1 MEKLKQNLSDLSDES
16 QDIAKDYLKYISL
29 TASKKLA
36 LLIGVLVTTFL
47 LSLLFLVIITLVS
60 FALAGMLNTL
70 LNSQFAGFA
79 IVIGLYFIAVGVIVR
94 HIYKTRAPLFSN
106 LFVKILAFIFEIESD
121 RPITLEDIDAE
132 KKLVKSKI
140 DTDKKLLMSNFKL
153 LKYTVLETII
163 SEVLGFFASRKDKNE
178 ASDSNA
184 TESNEDNIASEKE
197 Q

>member
-1 MEKLKQNLSDLSDES
+1 MEKLKQNLSDLSNES

-47 LSLLFLVIITLVS
+47 LSLLFLLVITLVS
-60 FALAGMLNTL
+60 FALAGMLNAL
-70 LNSQFAGFA
+70 LESQFAGFA
-79 IVIGLYFIAVGVIVR
+79 IVIGIYFLIVALIVR

-106 LFVKILAFIFEIESD
+106 LFVKILAFIFEIDSD

-132 KKLVKSKI
+132 KKLIMTKI
-140 DTDKKLLMSNFKL
+140 DSDKKLLLSNFKL

-178 ASDSNA
+178 TPEPDAA
-184 TESNEDNIASEKE
+184 ESKEDRSIS
-197 Q
+197 